1 MLRFPTV
8 VRCAVS
14 EQPNP
19 PAPKSSWPQVMRA
32 VAPYM
37 DIGWT
42 FVIAVGGGAWLGYK
56 ADAYLA
62 TKPWL
67 LLLGAVLGMVV
78 GFYRF
83 FAVVLR
89 K

>member
-1 MLRFPTV
+1 
-8 VRCAVS
+8 
-14 EQPNP
+14 
-19 PAPKSSWPQVMRA
+19 
-32 VAPYM
+32 M

-42 FVIAVGGGAWLGYK
+42 FVIAVGGGAWVGYK
-56 ADAYLA
+56 ADAHFG

-67 LLLGAVLGMVV
+67 LLLGAVFGMVV

-83 FAVVLR
+83 FSVVLR

>member
-1 MLRFPTV
+1 
-8 VRCAVS
+8 
-14 EQPNP
+14 
-19 PAPKSSWPQVMRA
+19 
-32 VAPYM
+32 M

-56 ADAYLA
+56 ADAYFA

-83 FAVVLR
+83 FVVVLR